1 MAKLIKKFK
10 SGATLWE
17 AEEGDPIYSE
27 GWTIGPVTR
36 PRTVEGEK
44 SKDNG
49 AASLERDSPIKDP

>member
-10 SGATLWE
+10 SGAILWE
-17 AEEGDPIYSE
+17 YEEGDPIYSE

-36 PRTVEGEK
+36 RRTVEVEK

-49 AASLERDSPIKDP
+49 AVSLEGDSPTKGP